1 MKKSNLFLM
10 LVMLGFGMMVVQPAQ
25 AVDVTKAPCEGRV
38 KADGGNCG
46 TGAQWNSRI
55 AIAPYA
61 QVVAGDSY
69 TFIGVSHPSLATAH
83 TSIGLVVEALNMVTV
98 PNTKAG
104 RAAVFTIDAGQTHRV
119 FVINQSHPTINISN
133 SAFTDSQTH
142 LITVSDS
149 PQFGNIKV
157 WGIHTHPTDAVL
169 DTKRPGRYTDTG
181 VSATASSVLRH
192 DNVSQLSMWGVVYQ
206 SANGAGFALEFVGDM
221 HDSNVSGI
229 TTPLEATGHTIVV
242 TDNAGVGR
250 GVN

>member
-83 TSIGLVVEALNMVTV
+83 TSIGVVVEALDMVTV
-98 PNTKAG
+98 PNTDAG
-104 RAAVFTIDAGQTHRV
+104 RAAVFTVSAGETHRV
-119 FVINQSHPTINISN
+119 FVINQGHATINLN
-133 SAFTDSQTH
+133 NAAFTDSQTH
-142 LITVSDS
+142 LITTTDAN
-149 PQFGNIKV
+149 QFGNIKV
-157 WGIHTHPTDAVL
+157 WGVGTNPTERSLDA
-169 DTKRPGRYTDTG
+169 KRPGWYTG
-181 VSATASSVLRH
+181 TAANTDIYRF
-192 DNVSQLSMWGVVYQ
+192 DNLNQLAMWGVVYQ
-206 SANGAGFALEFVGDM
+206 TSNGAGFALEFVGDM
-221 HDSNVSGI
+221 HDSNASGI
-229 TTPLEATGHTIVV
+229 LKTLEATGHTVV
-242 TDNAGVGR
+242 ATDNAGAGR
-250 GVN
+250 GIN